1 MEITETKAKAI
12 REEPRFGGI
21 FPRGGKF
28 ARRIPLTSSVPQ
40 EGAQRMAVY
49 SGGACA
55 AVLPAAGDALRYALQ
70 QAAKRLY
77 AAEQPDADDGD
88 VAGAA
93 LPGERM
99 AHTGES
105 GCLNGKLVFCQDFAP
120 HALVRAVLEE
130 GGEPVFVDVSE
141 EDWCMDPAALEAAFG
156 LCPDVGIVLMHHNYG
171 FPGQAVEIRRICE
184 AHGALLI
191 EDASESF
198 GASCFSSPTG
208 TIGDYGIVMA
218 RGDADQ
224 GATERSGAV
233 QARPE
238 GFPAE
243 YIEKKR
249 RIYERYQEA
258 FEDFGLLS
266 VNPYSEGAEPNFGI
280 TCAVCDSDLSPEDAW
295 AEGDGDLSPEDAWAV
310 GDGDLLPEDAWAVG
324 GGDLSPEDACA
335 VGGSGYDDRHG
346 ATVPTE
352 IRDALLAFGAE
363 AAPVHQPFSLQ
374 KAFRDCLLVMADGS
388 RRCGDRP
395 AADALWSTESVGSE
409 IFKTALCLPSDV
421 SMTEEEQDIIIEI
434 IRCCFDEKNLDRL
447 AWVDAAGV
455 S

>member
-1 MEITETKAKAI
+1 M
-12 REEPRFGGI
+12 
-21 FPRGGKF
+21 F
-28 ARRIPLTSSVPQ
+28 ARRIPLTSSAPQ

-55 AVLPAAGDALRYALQ
+55 VLSSAGDALRYALQ

-93 LPGERM
+93 YPGERA
-99 AHTGES
+99 AHPDEGTALPGDG
-105 GCLNGKLVFCQDFAP
+105 GCLKGKRVFCQDFAP
-120 HALVRAVLEE
+120 SGMLRPVLAE

-141 EDWCMDPAALEAAFG
+141 EDWCMDPVALETAFEN
-156 LCPDVGIVLMHHNYG
+156 CPDVKIVLLHHNYG
-171 FPGQAVEIRRICE
+171 FPGQAVEIKRVCE

-198 GASCFSSPTG
+198 GASCFSSPAG

-218 RGDADQ
+218 GVDSDH
-224 GATERSGAV
+224 GAAERSGVV

-238 GFPAE
+238 GLPAE

-258 FEDFGLLS
+258 FEEFGLLS
-266 VNPYSEGAEPNFGI
+266 VNPYSEGAEPGFGI

-295 AEGDGDLSPEDAWAV
+295 AVGDGDLSPEA
-310 GDGDLLPEDAWAVG
+310 AWAVG
-324 GGDLSPEDACA
+324 GGDLSPEAAWA
-335 VGGSGYDDRHG
+335 VGGGDSLPEDVSAESDGGYGDRHG
-346 ATVPTE
+346 ATTPAE

-363 AAPVHQPFSLQ
+363 AAPVHMPFSLQ
-374 KAFRDCLLVMADGS
+374 KAFRDCLLVTADGS

-395 AADALWSTESVGSE
+395 AADTLWSTESVGSD
-409 IFKTALCLPSDV
+409 IFKTALCLPSDI

-434 IRCCFDEKNLDRL
+434 VRCCFDEKNLDRL
-447 AWVDAAGV
+447 AWVEAAEV